1 MTATTI
7 APLPVAQSQLV
18 FRAVMEALARPGTVH
33 RLPAIA
39 AAAGGPPQAL
49 LPLLAL
55 ADLGTPACVLADDG
69 EWADVVRAMTSA
81 PAAGLAQAR
90 LVAALRP
97 VTADELASLRTG
109 TAAAPED
116 GALACLSVASI
127 RPLPDGGTPDG
138 EGASDGGLLA
148 AAIRAGHARHAGV
161 SSPGCRPG
169 SWPCGASRLMAA
181 SLPGPTCCSSAPDGA
196 MTGLPRTTTCRR
208 KPLMK
213 FRMRGHV

>member
-33 RLPAIA
+33 RLPAS

-138 EGASDGGLLA
+138 EGASDGCRLRLSGPGIAGTAGLLVTGLPSGFVA
-148 AAIRAGHARHAGV
+148 VRRELTSGFPAGADVLLV
-161 SSPGCRPG
+161 S
-169 SWPCGASRLMAA
+169 
-181 SLPGPTCCSSAPDGA
+181 PDGDLA
-196 MTGLPRTTTCRR
+196 GLPRTTLIDSEGTS
-208 KPLMK
+208 
-213 FRMRGHV
+213 